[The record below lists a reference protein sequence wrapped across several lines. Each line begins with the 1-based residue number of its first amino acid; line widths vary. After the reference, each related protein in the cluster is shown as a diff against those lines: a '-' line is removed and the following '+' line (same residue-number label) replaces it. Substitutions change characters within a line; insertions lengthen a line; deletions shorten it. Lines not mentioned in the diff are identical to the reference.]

1 MKSIMQKL
9 RGNFHAE
16 IERKLPISEQELSE
30 LTKSVLLKYYL
41 VLKHVRVFHFK
52 WFCIEISI

>member
-30 LTKSVLLKYYL
+30 LTKGVLLKYYL
-41 VLKHVRVFHFK
+41 VLKHVRVFHF
-52 WFCIEISI
+52 